1 MSKVVIKTGMKS
13 LIQKARKERWGYAY
27 AFIAPIIILFGLF
40 RVYPSIETLIFSFF
54 DVNIIS
60 KTYTPVG
67 FENFGKLIEDSS
79 FMLAV
84 RNTFVYAFF
93 IVLVSTAIGMVLA
106 SIFNS
111 KMKGAGV
118 FKAVYFAPFITSTV
132 AAAVV
137 WGYLYDP
144 KFGLFNMIFRLLS
157 LPPRGWIA
165 SSKDALM
172 SIIIFSIWKTVGYN
186 MVLFIAGLQNIPK
199 DFYEAATIDGA
210 GPVTKFLRIT
220 VPLLAP
226 TTIFVLMY
234 NTILSLKVFDQVFV
248 LTAGGPADASTVVV
262 LQIYK
267 QAFENY
273 RFGYAAS
280 MAFILFIFI
289 ILLTIIQFAASRKWE
304 VRI

>member
-1 MSKVVIKTGMKS
+1 MKS
-13 LIQKARKERWGYAY
+13 LLVRARKEKWGYAY
-27 AFIAPIIILFGLF
+27 AFIAPIVILFGLF

-67 FENFGKLIEDSS
+67 LANFARLLDDSS
-79 FMLAV
+79 FMLAMK
-84 RNTFVYAFF
+84 NTLLYAVY
-93 IVLVSTAIGMVLA
+93 IVVVSTVIGMVLA

-144 KFGLFNMIFRLLS
+144 KFGLFNMILRLLS

-165 SSKDALM
+165 SSEDALM

-186 MVLFIAGLQNIPK
+186 MVLFIAGLQNISK

-210 GPVTKFLRIT
+210 GPITKFFRIT

-226 TTIFVLMY
+226 TTIFVVMY

-248 LTAGGPADASTVVV
+248 LTSGGPADASTVIV

-273 RFGYAAS
+273 QFGYAAA
-280 MAFILFIFI
+280 MAFILFIIII
-289 ILLTIIQFAASRKWE
+289 ILTILQFKASKKWE
-304 VRI
+304 VTL

>member
-40 RVYPSIETLIFSFF
+40 RVYPSIETLAFSFF

-144 KFGLFNMIFRLLS
+144 KFGLFNMILRLLS

-210 GPVTKFLRIT
+210 GPVTNSSVSPFTSSRLRRSSCSCTIPFFRSRSSIRSSYLRPEDRQTRVPWSCSRYTSRLSRIT
-220 VPLLAP
+220 VSDTRHRWPSSFL
-226 TTIFVLMY
+226 Y
-234 NTILSLKVFDQVFV
+234 SSSCSRLS
-248 LTAGGPADASTVVV
+248 
-262 LQIYK
+262 
-267 QAFENY
+267 N
-273 RFGYAAS
+273 
-280 MAFILFIFI
+280 
-289 ILLTIIQFAASRKWE
+289 SRRAE
-304 VRI
+304 SGR